1 MQAIKI
7 EPGCKPELTEMPNTP
22 RAFQQA
28 VGGHIEAHTITRSDL
43 PALVVIL
50 NEEGR
55 LQGLPAIVA
64 QVRSAGNPQMAAMEA
79 VADNEYLVDSEL
91 LEALGVASFGD
102 LPTTPYPDAPMRTR
116 PDRRRSPAKSPGRS
130 LGQSAKVQRPK
141 MRRPHPAP
149 CGMPWGGRWAV
160 WRSSPPSGRAC
171 SLIPT
176 APSVPTMWRP
186 WPRSMR
192 RPAFG
197 CPAGMPP
204 RLCTAPLW
212 ARTTAQPRLNTTS
225 R

>member
-1 MQAIKI
+1 M
-7 EPGCKPELTEMPNTP
+7 TEKGYN
-22 RAFQQA
+22 
-28 VGGHIEAHTITRSDL
+28 I
-43 PALVVIL
+43 
-50 NEEGR
+50 NE
-55 LQGLPAIVA
+55 IVA

-91 LEALGVASFGD
+91 LEALGLHPSGTCPPH
-102 LPTTPYPDAPMRTR
+102 LIPMHPCGHVRTAADRMPR
-116 PDRRRSPAKSPGRS
+116 PGSPGRRRSPAKSPGRS

-176 APSVPTMWRP
+176 APSVPTRWRP

-204 RLCTAPLW
+204 RLC
-212 ARTTAQPRLNTTS
+212 
-225 R
+225 